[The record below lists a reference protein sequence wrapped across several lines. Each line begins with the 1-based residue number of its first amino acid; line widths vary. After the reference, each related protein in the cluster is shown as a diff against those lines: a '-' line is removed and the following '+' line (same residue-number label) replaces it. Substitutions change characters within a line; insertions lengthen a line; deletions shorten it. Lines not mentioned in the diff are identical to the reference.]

1 MIKLIGWSFGYA
13 FGGSRRYYQVLLL
26 RIGTLMPK
34 KRKMGRS
41 FRFGSMVEMIW
52 A

>member
-1 MIKLIGWSFGYA
+1 MHLA
-13 FGGSRRYYQVLLL
+13 AAEGSYQVLLL

-41 FRFGSMVEMIW
+41 FRFGSMVEMISKGMIFII
-52 A
+52 